1 MGIPAFFAVY
11 WVMMV
16 RSDRPTVP
24 PSFDVD
30 KYAKDSDAR
39 IAPVKALP
47 VFDELDSEPIA
58 QPQSETRLATRP
70 QIAVAISDEAWGQ
83 SMVGAL
89 TIVMLP
95 EDMKQLPLDHRAGF
109 LLSLMDESIDLE
121 TLIEVSAMRRADALR
136 IVRDLYESG
145 VVDFR

>member
-1 MGIPAFFAVY
+1 
-11 WVMMV
+11 MV

-47 VFDELDSEPIA
+47 VFDELDSEPPG

-70 QIAVAISDEAWGQ
+70 QIAAAISDEAWGQ

-89 TIVMLP
+89 SIVMLP
-95 EDMKQLPLDHRAGF
+95 EDLKQLPLDHRAGF
-109 LLSLMDESIDLE
+109 LLSLMDESTDLE
-121 TLIEVSAMRRADALR
+121 TLIEVSAMRRGDALR
-136 IVRDLYESG
+136 IVRDLYQSG
-145 VVDFR
+145 VVEFR

>member
-1 MGIPAFFAVY
+1 
-11 WVMMV
+11 MMV

-47 VFDELDSEPIA
+47 VFDELDSEPTA

-70 QIAVAISDEAWGQ
+70 QIAAAVSDEAWGQ

-95 EDMKQLPLDHRAGF
+95 EELKQLPLDHRAGF

-121 TLIEVSAMRRADALR
+121 TLIEVSAMRRGDALR
-136 IVRDLYESG
+136 IVRDLYQSG
-145 VVDFR
+145 VVEFR